1 MEAIFKQANAVFIQR
16 YATAEEWTVN
26 NPVIYPGEIGIE
38 SDTGKIK
45 VGGTQPASWRELDYS
60 SSDGAQVIDNLD
72 TIYED
77 YTRLPAFGY
86 DGQKLIAKTGGAPPL
101 IVYQWFSSA
110 RGWVGID
117 QVKETVIYLAKQKN
131 NLTNI
136 LCFYDANSNSFISTE
151 QQRQLVITSI
161 DTIYSNEAQLN
172 SNAPKVDGNIFV
184 AFNSATNNYCLFK
197 YVAATKAWV
206 QLAAVTDTIIYSN
219 KQASAVYSAPAN
231 SLWRVEFSGDYP
243 RFIRVGYDQDIKDQI
258 GSISSALT
266 ELHSYAEQL
275 ISKGGSV

>member
-16 YATAEEWTVN
+16 YATAAEWTAN
-26 NPVIYPGEIGIE
+26 NPIIYPGEIGIE
-38 SDTGKIK
+38 SDTSKIK
-45 VGGTQPASWRELDYS
+45 VGGTQPAAWRELDYS

-77 YTRLPAFGY
+77 YTHLPASGY
-86 DGQKLIAKTGGAPPL
+86 NGQKLIAKTGGAPPL
-101 IVYQWFSSA
+101 IVYQWFSSE
-110 RGWVGID
+110 RSWVEID
-117 QVKETVIYLAKQKN
+117 QVKETVVYLAKRKN

-136 LCFYDANSNSFISTE
+136 LCFYDAISGSFISTE
-151 QQRQLVITSI
+151 QQKQLVITSI
-161 DTIYSNEAQLN
+161 DTIYSSETQLN
-172 SNAPKVDGNIFV
+172 SNAPKADGNIFV
-184 AFNSATNNYCLFK
+184 ALSSTTSNYCLFK
-197 YVAATKAWV
+197 YVAATNAWV

-219 KQASAVYSAPAN
+219 KQASTIYSAPAN

-258 GSISSALT
+258 GDISNALT

-275 ISKGGSV
+275 ISEGGSA

>member
-26 NPVIYPGEIGIE
+26 NPIIYPGEIGIE

-45 VGGTQPASWRELDYS
+45 VGGTQPATWRELDYS

-72 TIYED
+72 IIYED
-77 YTRLPAFGY
+77 YAHLPTFGY

-101 IVYQWFSSA
+101 IVYQWFSSV

-136 LCFYDANSNSFISTE
+136 LCFYDANSNSFVSTE

-258 GSISSALT
+258 GSISNALT